1 MGDFSVLRVNNNFSV
16 SPTDYF
22 DVAGCENTRFS
33 ACTSNY
39 TPQVITFYD
48 NMFLNYSE
56 NIRGISQYTMVH
68 EMGHRFNALSDG
80 GGSGGQGRSAESL
93 YGRMTCQTD
102 DEDNTT
108 CPTVRDFR
116 PTDAGVVFGYSQT
129 AYRGVYYPNWVRGK
143 RGWGTGPHSLFNE
156 DGYLPTPNGCT
167 NQSQCRDQTQYIT
180 DFQQNSFSIGD
191 WLAPPLS
198 DDRVEEID
206 EAVADM
212 FLNWVYRKVTN
223 GDEGFKNISWL
234 TSAGCNTSSGCDD
247 ATRRPGDA
255 RFDWIESTMSSIFT
269 NHPEWQLGE

>member
-167 NQSQCRDQTQYIT
+167 NQSQCRDQTSYIT
-180 DFQQNSFSIGD
+180 DFQQNSFSIH
-191 WLAPPLS
+191 
-198 DDRVEEID
+198 DRAATSGERETEID
-206 EAVADM
+206 EVVADM
-212 FLNWVYRKVTN
+212 FLNWVYYKSTS
-223 GDEGFKNISWL
+223 GSSGFKDWSW
-234 TSAGCNTSSGCDD
+234 SGDCENNSGCSDS
-247 ATRRPGDA
+247 TNPGFA
-255 RFDWIESTMSSIFT
+255 RFNWMEIQMNDIFSKRG
-269 NHPEWQLGE
+269 W